1 MTPWSWF
8 SKTDPLLPSSADR
21 NLQKQVKILEKSRR
35 EYRRKEDFSGEA
47 RVSDEI
53 ALILF
58 QSAHYES
65 ALTYWKDALRIHQ
78 ETNNRI
84 CMSEIY
90 TKIANTCRRQCNL
103 QEAARFYKKSL
114 IIDREFNQG
123 EGVLLSLHNLGSVWL
138 ELCEYDQASTCFSEA
153 LETAR
158 EHQLKEWESYTLA
171 RLGITFRRLYRYI
184 DAFNFLD
191 NGLKIAESIQILDL
205 MTLNIIGLG
214 ALYEDIGEYSQALKC
229 YSDAIIGS
237 QNLKESTL
245 HAESL
250 TRMAALKLHIG
261 CLDEARQLAKTVHD
275 IIPIDKPSSTRISL
289 DLLRSEIYYSRG
301 MKEKSKTLI
310 EGLLS
315 LSESVSNAD
324 GFIRAKI
331 QLALMEIDR
340 NRFPSAGDIMES
352 IDKKGIRSCSIL
364 TEIERLIVSGR
375 ISIGLGNLDEA
386 CTKQEH
392 AVARAENT
400 RIPRY
405 LWSAHYHLARVFDLQ
420 QRHQLAKNEYER
432 AEKIVY
438 QTALTLEPQLRKTFL
453 EHKDREALYQ
463 HYILLLLKLGH
474 KEQAI
479 RILNRLDSPGLNRR
493 LGHFFGD

>member
-1 MTPWSWF
+1 MTPWTWF
-8 SKTDPLLPSSADR
+8 SKSDQILPPSADR
-21 NLQKQVKILEKSRR
+21 NLQKQVKSLEKTRR
-35 EYRRKEDFSGEA
+35 DYRRKEDYSGEA
-47 RVSDEI
+47 RILDDI
-53 ALILF
+53 ALVLF
-58 QSAHYES
+58 QAAHYES
-65 ALTYWKDALRIHQ
+65 ALMHWKDALRIHQ

-90 TKIANTCRRQCNL
+90 TKMANTCRRQSNL

-153 LETAR
+153 LDTAR

-191 NGLKIAESIQILDL
+191 TGLKIAETIQILDL

-214 ALYEDIGEYSQALKC
+214 ALYEDIGEYGQALKC
-229 YSDAIIGS
+229 YTDAIIGS

-250 TRMAALKLHIG
+250 TCMAALKLHIG
-261 CLDEARQLAKTVHD
+261 CLDEARQIAKTVHD
-275 IIPIDKPSSTRISL
+275 IIPGDKPSSTRINL

-310 EGLLS
+310 EGILS
-315 LSESVSNAD
+315 LSDSVSSAD
-324 GFIRAKI
+324 GCIRAHI
-331 QLALMEIDR
+331 QLAVMEIDR
-340 NRFPSAGDIMES
+340 NRFPSAKDIMGS
-352 IDKKGIRSCSIL
+352 IEKKGIKSCNIL
-364 TEIERLIVSGR
+364 TEIDRLIVSGR
-375 ISIGLGNLDEA
+375 ICIGLGNLDEA
-386 CTKQEH
+386 CSIQEH
-392 AVARAENT
+392 AVARAEST

-405 LWSAHYHLARVFDLQ
+405 LWSAHYNLARVFDLQ
-420 QRHQLAKNEYER
+420 QRHQLAKNEYEH
-432 AEKIVY
+432 AEKVVY
-438 QTALTLEPQLRKTFL
+438 HTALTLDPQLRKTFL
-453 EHKDREALYQ
+453 EHKDREVLYQ

-493 LGHFFGD
+493 LGHFFGE